1 MRKWLIII
9 APLALIFACGDNTE
23 VEESIELEDFS
34 DRMGYVLGSL
44 NAESIMQSGDKM
56 NDLNKEMLI
65 EGFNENFNEKDC
77 KDCDE
82 VIKQLFG
89 PYFQDF
95 DTAFVDAGSKC
106 LGRKTGS
113 IFYSDMLRM
122 GGLERIDIDMVK
134 IGFKHG
140 VNASDTLIDEATK
153 RTMIQDFIADLNVLN
168 GDKML
173 EKAKSIDGAEVFENG
188 IVMLTIEEGNGSY
201 PGPTDDVEVEYILT
215 SSLGDTIQSSYEM
228 KKMSGSTDPVALS
241 LNGGVIPGWSYAL
254 PKMKQGGKYR
264 IYVPWGL
271 AYGEQGGKESLC
283 FLIELIN
290 HGPEGTLLKKQAP
303 VPGGIQ

>member
-23 VEESIELEDFS
+23 VEESLELEDFS

>member
-9 APLALIFACGDNTE
+9 APLALNFACGDNTE
-23 VEESIELEDFS
+23 VEESLELEDFS